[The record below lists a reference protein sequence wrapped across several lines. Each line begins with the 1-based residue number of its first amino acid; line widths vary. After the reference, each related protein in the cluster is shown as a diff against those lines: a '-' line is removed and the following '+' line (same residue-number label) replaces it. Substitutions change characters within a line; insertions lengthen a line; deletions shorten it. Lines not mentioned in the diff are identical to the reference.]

1 MPRSKKRGGQKKHN
15 KRLQIRNEKNYA
27 IRKKVQQQMTDIFN
41 QTMENLKSEKSGI
54 TENQATAD

>member
-15 KRLQIRNEKNYA
+15 KRLQIRNDKNYA